1 VNLDQDVHYRHWPHP
16 AEAISIEEKQS
27 HEKATIS
34 AYTDGSKYQGGAGSG
49 VVIYKGR
56 DIIARQKVN
65 LGKRCSN
72 NQAEQVAIDKALEEI
87 DQLDKDGS
95 NPLTAMI
102 HTDSRIVLV
111 SIHNPEN
118 HSYLVEEIRKKV
130 ASLERKKWRIKFSWF
145 KAHAGTRGNE
155 IADRL
160 SKEAARS
167 GGTEYE
173 FARIPKST
181 LYQEAA
187 RKTCQGTWTA
197 SQKAAATRQ
206 YFPTV

>member
-1 VNLDQDVHYRHWPHP
+1 V
-16 AEAISIEEKQS
+16 
-27 HEKATIS
+27 
-34 AYTDGSKYQGGAGSG
+34 GSG

-72 NQAEQVAIDKALEEI
+72 NQAEQVAIHKALDEI
-87 DQLDKDGS
+87 DLLDRDGS
-95 NPLTAMI
+95 NPLTAI
-102 HTDSRIVLV
+102 IYTDSRVSLD

-118 HSYLVEEIRKKV
+118 HSYLEEEIRKKV
-130 ASLERKKWRIKFSWF
+130 ASLERKKWRIKFSWV
-145 KAHAGTRGNE
+145 KAHAGTRGNK

-160 SKEAARS
+160 AREAVQS

-181 LYQEAA
+181 LYQEAREA
-187 RKTCQGTWTA
+187 DRETWQGQRA
-197 SQKAAATRQ
+197 KKL
-206 YFPTV
+206 